1 MPPSRRPPI
10 ASWMRR
16 LWAPLRQALKQGLS
30 PGALA
35 AALAVGLALGVF
47 PLVGTTTLL
56 SAGVAA
62 ALGLNQAV
70 VQLANYLAYPLQ
82 LALLVP
88 FIRLGER
95 VFGVPHAPL
104 ALGTLLDG
112 LRSDFLPTLGAFGTS
127 LGHACVAWALVV
139 PATAGLLALLLR
151 PLLGRLVRPG
161 TGRT

>member
-1 MPPSRRPPI
+1 MPPSRRLPLTP
-10 ASWMRR
+10 WMRR
-16 LWAPLRQALKQGLS
+16 LREPFLQALKQGLG

-35 AALAVGLALGVF
+35 AAVAVGLALGTF

-95 VFGVPHAPL
+95 VLGLPPAPL
-104 ALGTLLDG
+104 ALGALLDG
-112 LRSDFLPTLGAFGTS
+112 LRSDFLHTLGTFGTS

-139 PATAGLLALLLR
+139 PAAAGLLALLLK
-151 PLLGRLVRPG
+151 PVFGRLAQA
-161 TGRT
+161 GRGRM